1 MEIADLTRAER
12 RMWQAFPRGEAV
24 DFRQADDDP
33 ERGDLWG
40 AARTVRAEVVR
51 ALLLSGVS
59 EDGETAALRLSG
71 ARISGLLNLQYATID
86 GAVRLWACHFERPP
100 ILYGAKVRQLNLSE
114 SYLPALDAATIRVDG
129 VLRLTDCRIP
139 GEVRLGGA
147 KISGALFLDRVHLG
161 EENGDEDDQD
171 PILQLNH
178 ATIDDDLWA
187 TGLVAHGQVRLSG
200 AVITGAVS
208 LDDARL
214 DAPGGTALQAEAFT
228 VGSNLS
234 GRRLRT
240 NGRISLR
247 GSKFPGQIDL
257 TGAHLSSPGGVALR
271 ASSCTIG
278 ELWLRDAAPIDGLV
292 NLRRSQLDLL
302 HAAPEVWPDH
312 VRIDGL
318 TYGSLA
324 PALPADR
331 RLELL
336 ERDEDGY
343 VPHAYEQL
351 AASYRR
357 IGDDAGART
366 VQLAKQ
372 RRHRDTLSWYTR
384 IWGYVQD
391 ATVGYGFRPTRAMA
405 WLLAL
410 LFVGAT
416 VYSLHHPQPIE
427 PGKAPDFHSAIY
439 TLDLLLPIIDFGQEK
454 AFNPH
459 GVYQWLAYLL
469 IAAGWLLATTVIAGI
484 TRAVNRQ

>member
-1 MEIADLTRAER
+1 MEIADLTPAER
-12 RMWQAFPRGEAV
+12 LMWQAFPRSEAV

-33 ERGDLWG
+33 ERGDAWG
-40 AARTVRAEVVR
+40 AERTVRAEVVR
-51 ALLLSGVS
+51 ALLLGGLS
-59 EDGETAALRLSG
+59 EDGEIAALRLSG
-71 ARISGLLNLQYATID
+71 VRISGLLNLQYATVDCAI
-86 GAVRLWACHFERPP
+86 RLWACHFEQTP

-114 SYLPALDAATIRVDG
+114 SFLPALNAATIRVDG

-147 KISGALFLDRVHLG
+147 EISGALFLDRAHLG
-161 EENGDEDDQD
+161 RDGGGED
-171 PILQLNH
+171 PILQLNQ
-178 ATIDDDLWA
+178 AVINDDLWA
-187 TGLVAHGQVRLSG
+187 PGLVAHGEVRLSG
-200 AVITGAVS
+200 ARVSGAVN

-214 DAPGGTALQAEAFT
+214 SAPDGTALQAEAFT

-234 GRRLRT
+234 ARRLRT
-240 NGRISLR
+240 DGRVNLR

-278 ELWLRDAAPIDGLV
+278 ELWLRDADPIDGLV
-292 NLRRSQLDLL
+292 NLRRSQLDLI
-302 HAAPEVWPDH
+302 HAAPEVWPGP

-324 PALPADR
+324 PALPAAR

-351 AASYRR
+351 AAAYRR

-372 RRHRDTLSWYTR
+372 RRHRGTLSWYAR

-391 ATVGYGFRPTRAMA
+391 ATVGYGFRPARAMA

-410 LFVGAT
+410 LLVGTAA
-416 VYSLHHPQPIE
+416 YSLHHPQPVD
-427 PGKAPDFHSAIY
+427 PGRTPDFHSAIY

-454 AFNPH
+454 AFTPH
-459 GVYQWLAYLL
+459 GGYQWLAYLL
-469 IAAGWLLATTVIAGI
+469 IAAGWVLATTVVAGI